1 ARHGASGRA
10 RDAFRS
16 DRHGPRTDRTPRGA
30 VLVGRRP
37 GRGRGRVGAGGTA
50 RPGGLDP
57 LRRRGEQPMSP
68 RAVPLAT
75 LLSVVPYFHSHGPV
89 RVSDAADDLGMTEKQ
104 LRGALWQLWSCG
116 LPGYGPGDLIDLA
129 FSSEDLDD
137 AEFVEVTFTA
147 GIDRPV
153 RLTAAEAVTLE
164 TGLAIFLDHPEVVD
178 QSALRGLLGT
188 LRAAAG
194 VRARAEAPGSGTTTA
209 PDADIVRRAVH
220 EGLALR
226 FVYHSASS
234 DSSTTRVVDPARL
247 SVADGRSYVHG
258 VERGSGEWRTFR
270 TDRMSGVE
278 DVGPRRALGP
288 EPQEEGEEPAH
299 LASATVP
306 ASAAWFLDE
315 FTFHDVAR
323 RHDGDLDVTI
333 AYHDR
338 AWLLR
343 FLLGHADVVRPVDP
357 TLVAE
362 LDTRARAGLAAYTAD
377 RSVTEQQNPD

>member
-1 ARHGASGRA
+1 
-10 RDAFRS
+10 
-16 DRHGPRTDRTPRGA
+16 
-30 VLVGRRP
+30 
-37 GRGRGRVGAGGTA
+37 
-50 RPGGLDP
+50 
-57 LRRRGEQPMSP
+57 
-68 RAVPLAT
+68 
-75 LLSVVPYFHSHGPV
+75 
-89 RVSDAADDLGMTEKQ
+89 
-104 LRGALWQLWSCG
+104 
-116 LPGYGPGDLIDLA
+116 
-129 FSSEDLDD
+129 
-137 AEFVEVTFTA
+137 
-147 GIDRPV
+147 
-153 RLTAAEAVTLE
+153 
-164 TGLAIFLDHPEVVD
+164 
-178 QSALRGLLGT
+178 
-188 LRAAAG
+188 
-194 VRARAEAPGSGTTTA
+194 
-209 PDADIVRRAVH
+209 
-220 EGLALR
+220 
-226 FVYHSASS
+226 
-234 DSSTTRVVDPARL
+234 
-247 SVADGRSYVHG
+247 
-258 VERGSGEWRTFR
+258 TFR

-377 RSVTEQQNPD
+377 RSVTEQQNPDYLAGHGIFSQGDRGHCPPGVR